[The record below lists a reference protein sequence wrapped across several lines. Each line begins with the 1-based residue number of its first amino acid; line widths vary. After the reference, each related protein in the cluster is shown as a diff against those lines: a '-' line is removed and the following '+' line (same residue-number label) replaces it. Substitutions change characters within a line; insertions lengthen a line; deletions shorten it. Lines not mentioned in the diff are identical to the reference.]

1 MIADITTKA
10 IVDRYIKS
18 IYPLGTT
25 PEQETQIRL
34 ALYAGIFIAGC
45 AVLEMIKA
53 KTPGE
58 VIGQFIQSAKDN
70 GKRLDEETAN
80 KF

>member
-1 MIADITTKA
+1 MIADISTKA

-18 IYPLGTT
+18 VYPLGLT
-25 PEQETQIRL
+25 PDQEVQIRL

-58 VIGQFIQSAKDN
+58 TIGQFIQSAKDN
-70 GKRLDEETAN
+70 GMRLNETVAN